1 MSLTMVND
9 PRTRVGL
16 EKLETGSRLV
26 AEAVVPSPAF
36 SLPGELEK
44 KARDGLAVLRSAVD
58 WLEDTEHFDRAH
70 RALDQA
76 GRQVRSSFGCHLT
89 FERAKG
95 YSQACP
101 VALAH
106 SRVGMSAGF
115 IVEEAEC
122 SICKRDPEDC
132 EHITGQRYGDEG
144 CVRVITRASLLEVSL
159 VSRPNQPDARIH
171 SMSLSRSE
179 LETALGPLFRYGMP
193 VSCDRCL
200 AECGGMTELPS
211 VHA

>member
-1 MSLTMVND
+1 M
-9 PRTRVGL
+9 
-16 EKLETGSRLV
+16 LV
-26 AEAVVPSPAF
+26 ADAVAPAPGF
-36 SLPGELEK
+36 SLPGELERK
-44 KARDGLAVLRSAVD
+44 GREGLALLRSAVD
-58 WLEDTEHFDRAH
+58 WLEGTDHFDRAH

-76 GRQVRSSFGCHLT
+76 GLQVRSKFGCHLT

-95 YSQACP
+95 YSQTCP

-115 IVEEAEC
+115 IVEQAEC
-122 SICKRDPEDC
+122 SICGRDPEGC
-132 EHITGQRYGDEG
+132 AHITGQRYGDEG
-144 CVRVITRASLLEVSL
+144 CVRVITKASLLEVSL

-171 SMSLSRSE
+171 SISVSRSE
-179 LETALGPLFRYGMP
+179 LEVALGPSFRYGMP

-200 AECGGMTELPS
+200 GECDGMIELPS